1 QEAIGKR
8 PLSVDRLRS
17 GDIAVNLANQKEVEA
32 LLKAS
37 DKWISTAFF
46 GHSAVPTLRRQDF
59 SCTRSLVVHGVP
71 FRLGDGEDL
80 RKELGARNDATFTKS
95 RWLTSEAARASGARQ
110 HGSVIVTVNDSTD
123 RTRILKRGL
132 ISCQNRH
139 LNVND
144 LKILQYNCHNEPE
157 VIAALLNHPRA
168 RNVDIL
174 CLQEPYTYYATPVS
188 HPDWTVFGRSGPI
201 PPEAWGNFPR
211 EQARAARPRV
221 LTYINNKRL
230 NIANTSLVGI
240 EHPDMISVQLRLR
253 EDRQDRDEEQA
264 TSITDLVVTNI
275 YNPCRSADT
284 VPPLLHHFNTIRSDH
299 HVLVGDF
306 NSHHPLWQTNVHS
319 ISRHAESI
327 ITATQALHLDLVTP
341 ADTPTYHY
349 GGRRALSSTID
360 LCFATEELRDRVVRC
375 AVEHELDTGSD
386 HAPILTTLEVSP
398 IMATASGRFNM
409 RKCDP
414 QRLVAE
420 TRRAWENALNTIPPF
435 DSKESV
441 ASWAEAAQ
449 RAMITALEKSTP
461 RARPSPSSQEWY
473 DEGIKHLGSL
483 CNSARRHWQKQRTE
497 DTRNFY
503 VYLRN
508 MLKSTVRSSKRQQR
522 KVALSQADGR
532 SLWKLA
538 KAGRAA
544 GGVGIVSTLRDAD
557 GSPVTAPAEKEEI
570 LRRGFWGGVPNPAPT
585 EILADDDHFTV
596 SSATAAAAWADFTA
610 EEVRVSLQRSAK
622 NTAPGPDQIPWEV
635 LIHLSR
641 GWPDFN
647 DVLARLYSASIRY
660 GHHPRIWKEAT
671 VVVLR
676 KPNKPDYSLAKA
688 YRPISLLNTTAK
700 LLEGMVARR
709 ILRRA
714 EAGGLIPPNHF
725 GGRPFRSTEDALLA
739 LTQFA
744 KHAHRN
750 GRHVALMTA
759 DVSGAYNG
767 VQGDV
772 LAADL
777 ERLDWP
783 DWVIQWVG
791 SFMTERSSRLRF
803 ADHIGEVF
811 AVPDSLPQGS
821 PLSQLLWL
829 VYSGGLV
836 GATDQERKSM
846 SVGWVDDWTIAVASP
861 SFDDLQRRLQ
871 GICDIA
877 SNWAD
882 THKSRFDQD
891 KTSVCIMPKN
901 KAAPVPDIDVRL
913 QGTAVQTATSVK
925 MLGVTFQSD
934 FKFNTHVNNTVRK
947 ATAAAGALLSWG
959 NRAWGF
965 SADNMRTLYSQGV
978 APIMEYACAVWLPPD
993 GFRGGLSAL
1002 NKFRKVQRS
1011 AAIRA
1016 TGAFKSTS
1024 TASLDFESGLT
1035 PVHLRLYERQA
1046 LSLLRLRTV
1055 PETHPLTK
1063 VVNQACSRQPRRHK
1077 GPLHMMA
1084 AAYPDVATAKVRRKL
1099 PPDTH
1104 IPQPTPITI
1113 PDDKTAALAF
1123 HDATVATT
1131 YPTQLHVYTDGSG
1144 HDGRFGAAVH
1154 FRGGDPST
1162 RPDDIRIGLGRM
1174 STVYRSEAT
1183 AMRSALQSI
1192 PPQTRAYIWTDSRAV
1207 ALALRK
1213 RAGQRGLDAGA
1224 CQCGG
1229 KRGGRRRCQGSGRT
1243 GGAISGGGTS
1253 SSAYVDQAADKES
1266 VAEGMGFV
1274 SHGRFPS
1281 QHQQTPGRAGH
1292 EAVQGASATNELLAG
1307 ATPYQPHRY

>member
-1 QEAIGKR
+1 
-8 PLSVDRLRS
+8 
-17 GDIAVNLANQKEVEA
+17 
-32 LLKAS
+32 
-37 DKWISTAFF
+37 
-46 GHSAVPTLRRQDF
+46 
-59 SCTRSLVVHGVP
+59 
-71 FRLGDGEDL
+71 
-80 RKELGARNDATFTKS
+80 
-95 RWLTSEAARASGARQ
+95 
-110 HGSVIVTVNDSTD
+110 
-123 RTRILKRGL
+123 
-132 ISCQNRH
+132 
-139 LNVND
+139 
-144 LKILQYNCHNEPE
+144 
-157 VIAALLNHPRA
+157 
-168 RNVDIL
+168 
-174 CLQEPYTYYATPVS
+174 
-188 HPDWTVFGRSGPI
+188 
-201 PPEAWGNFPR
+201 
-211 EQARAARPRV
+211 
-221 LTYINNKRL
+221 
-230 NIANTSLVGI
+230 
-240 EHPDMISVQLRLR
+240 
-253 EDRQDRDEEQA
+253 
-264 TSITDLVVTNI
+264 
-275 YNPCRSADT
+275 
-284 VPPLLHHFNTIRSDH
+284 
-299 HVLVGDF
+299 
-306 NSHHPLWQTNVHS
+306 
-319 ISRHAESI
+319 
-327 ITATQALHLDLVTP
+327 
-341 ADTPTYHY
+341 
-349 GGRRALSSTID
+349 
-360 LCFATEELRDRVVRC
+360 
-375 AVEHELDTGSD
+375 
-386 HAPILTTLEVSP
+386 
-398 IMATASGRFNM
+398 
-409 RKCDP
+409 
-414 QRLVAE
+414 
-420 TRRAWENALNTIPPF
+420 
-435 DSKESV
+435 
-441 ASWAEAAQ
+441 
-449 RAMITALEKSTP
+449 
-461 RARPSPSSQEWY
+461 
-473 DEGIKHLGSL
+473 
-483 CNSARRHWQKQRTE
+483 
-497 DTRNFY
+497 
-503 VYLRN
+503 
-508 MLKSTVRSSKRQQR
+508 
-522 KVALSQADGR
+522 
-532 SLWKLA
+532 
-538 KAGRAA
+538 
-544 GGVGIVSTLRDAD
+544 
-557 GSPVTAPAEKEEI
+557 
-570 LRRGFWGGVPNPAPT
+570 
-585 EILADDDHFTV
+585 
-596 SSATAAAAWADFTA
+596 ATAAAAWADFTA

-1162 RPDDIRIGLGRM
+1162 RPDDIRIGLGRIVAWM
-1174 STVYRSEAT
+1174 PGHVNAEGNEGADAAAKEA
-1183 AMRSALQSI
+1183 AELEVRSAEEEPAAVRMWI
-1192 PPQTRAYIWTDSRAV
+1192 KRRTRRVWQREWDSSATGASHRNTNKLRVGQATKLYKGLARPMSSLLAQLRTNHIGTNDYLRWRKVKASALCDRCNRRDTREHLMFACAKTKTQRASLLREVGRSKASSLSTLLNDGRLIKQALKVAAARFDCYRWDETPTPDAGAVRSGRTDEEETEGEEEEETEEEAGGEEQRGTEEVGREERRRMEEEGGAGSAV
-1207 ALALRK
+1207 ALE
-1213 RAGQRGLDAGA
+1213 D
-1224 CQCGG
+1224 
-1229 KRGGRRRCQGSGRT
+1229 
-1243 GGAISGGGTS
+1243 
-1253 SSAYVDQAADKES
+1253 E
-1266 VAEGMGFV
+1266 
-1274 SHGRFPS
+1274 
-1281 QHQQTPGRAGH
+1281 
-1292 EAVQGASATNELLAG
+1292 
-1307 ATPYQPHRY
+1307 